1 MASNAQIK
9 GITIKIEGDTSPLAK
24 DLTSVNKEISQT
36 SKALKDVQRALELDP
51 GNVELLEQQQILLN
65 RQIEETRQKLE
76 LEKQAAEDAKQ
87 ALEIGSISQEEY
99 ATLTAEVARTE
110 SALNQLESS
119 AEGSADGL
127 EEAGTAAEDAG
138 DSAKDS
144 AKSFEEWGAVVK
156 AAAEVAAAAIG
167 AVTAAVGAAA
177 GALVD
182 STLETAD
189 LADELLTLSTITGVS
204 TDSLQA
210 MNYASELL
218 DVSTQTITGSMT
230 KLLKSMSSASD
241 AEAAWLQSEQELSSA
256 LSAGEITIEEYNDA
270 MDALGASGTAF
281 DDLGISVLD
290 AQGNLR
296 DSEEVFWEV
305 IDALGEIDNESER
318 DAAAMAILGRS
329 ARELNPLIEAGS
341 DRFNELAE
349 EAENVGYIM
358 DGDTLNA
365 FHNLDDNME
374 RLSNGATAARNAI
387 GSVLLPVLTEL
398 SGEGVSLLNE
408 FTNAILDTNGDV
420 EQMGAV
426 IDEMVPQ
433 VLSLIEDYIP
443 TLIDLGGTIIE
454 SLASALL
461 DNLDLILSAAIS
473 LVGVIAQGILDNL
486 NSLAPVI
493 ADLVV
498 NLANFIVNNLPMII
512 DAALEIVLAVVNGIS
527 SNLDTLIPAAVSAVL
542 KIAEGLIDNTD
553 EIILASYQLLLGVA
567 SGIVMSI
574 PDIVAEIPGL
584 IAAILGALGE
594 FSEELPNLA
603 REWGSDFIS
612 TFKDAIVNAI
622 PNLVSGVEQVAS
634 TISDY
639 LHFSVP
645 EKGPLADFDESGG
658 DMIDLFIKGMKTDD
672 LKLQRALES
681 TANIIY
687 GGMNPSVDYSGALGG
702 ISSQLASMGGS
713 SAPQVINVYIGS
725 QKFATAVVNAQT
737 SENSRAGGI

>member
-9 GITIKIEGDTSPLAK
+9 GITIKIEGDTSPLAR
-24 DLTSVNKEISQT
+24 DLTSINKEISQT

-51 GNVELLEQQQILLN
+51 GNVELLEQQEILLN

-127 EEAGTAAEDAG
+127 EDAG

-177 GALVD
+177 GALVNA
-182 STLETAD
+182 TLDTAD
-189 LADELLTLSTITGVS
+189 LADDLLTLSMVTGVS

-256 LSAGEITIEEYNDA
+256 LSAGEITIEEFNDA
-270 MDALGASGTAF
+270 MDALGTSGTAF
-281 DDLGISVLD
+281 DDLGISILD

-305 IDALGEIDNESER
+305 IDALGEIENESER

-358 DGDTLNA
+358 DGDTLDA

-398 SGEGVSLLNE
+398 SGEGVSLLND

-512 DAALEIVLAVVNGIS
+512 SAALEIVLAVVNGIS

-713 SAPQVINVYIGS
+713 SAPQVVNVYIGS